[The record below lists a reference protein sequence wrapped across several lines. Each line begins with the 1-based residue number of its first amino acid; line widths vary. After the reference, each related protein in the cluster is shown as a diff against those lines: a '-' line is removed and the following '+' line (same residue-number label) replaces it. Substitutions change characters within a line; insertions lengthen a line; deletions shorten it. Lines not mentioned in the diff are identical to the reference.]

1 MPPFPLPRTLAE
13 SVGRNGSPERRKWL
27 QELPRIVGTLVDRWS
42 LTVGAPF
49 QPGGEVSW
57 VAPARDVAGRDLVLK
72 VGWTHDEGLHE
83 ADGLRAWNGHGAV
96 EVLETHADGPTSAL
110 LLERCRPGTTL
121 MESRAEPEQDEVV
134 AGLLR
139 RLWREP
145 APGHPFRPL
154 VAMCD
159 YWAAEFDLDLA
170 DEPHA
175 LDPGLARAGMEL
187 FRGLPRD
194 DVPQRLLVTDLHAGN
209 VLAARRE
216 PWLLIDPKPYV
227 GDPAYDVLQHM
238 LNCKERLLADPHGLA
253 RRMAELAGLDTER
266 VQLWLFARAVQECVD
281 QPWLRE
287 VVPQLAPR

>member
-1 MPPFPLPRTLAE
+1 MPSFPLPRTLAE
-13 SVGRNGSPERRKWL
+13 SVDRNGSPERRQWL
-27 QELPRIVGTLVDRWS
+27 QELPRIVGALVDRWS

-57 VAPARDVAGRDLVLK
+57 VAPAQDAAGRDLVLK
-72 VGWTHDEGLHE
+72 VGWTHDEGIHE

-96 EVLETHADGPTSAL
+96 AVVETHADGPTSAL

-139 RLWREP
+139 RLWHEP
-145 APGHPFRPL
+145 ASGHPFRPL

-159 YWAAEFDLDLA
+159 YWAAEFDVDLA

-238 LNCKERLLADPHGLA
+238 LNCEERLLADPHGLA
-253 RRMAELAGLDTER
+253 RRMAELAGLDAER